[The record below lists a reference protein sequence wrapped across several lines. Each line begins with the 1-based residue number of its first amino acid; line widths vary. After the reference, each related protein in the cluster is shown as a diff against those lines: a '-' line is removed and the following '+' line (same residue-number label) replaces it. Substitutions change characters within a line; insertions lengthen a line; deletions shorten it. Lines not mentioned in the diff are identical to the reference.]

1 MTSWRWLS
9 IVAGLACLV
18 AATAAPSAQFKSS
31 ISTVAV
37 WATVNDGKGRLA
49 YELERDDF
57 RILDNGVEREI
68 TFFSNDP
75 QNLTVTL
82 MLDMS
87 GSMMSRF
94 LKVRDSTE
102 RFIKVMIPGDR
113 AQIGSFGDE
122 IAISPLLTG
131 DKAVLTRVLHEE
143 LWPSGA
149 TPLWNA
155 VDAAMTAL
163 RAESGRRVVLML
175 TDGADSCDFPDCLD
189 YGDVKRR
196 AMREDFMIYAIAMDD
211 RGIGAELAGLTEQT
225 GGGHFELGRDDNL
238 TATFEHVAEELR
250 HQYMLGFVPATDG
263 KEHKLEVQV
272 KREGMRARAR
282 KTYQAARR

>member
-1 MTSWRWLS
+1 MNALRPLIIAAALTWL
-9 IVAGLACLV
+9 V
-18 AATAAPSAQFKSS
+18 AAPSAQFKSS
-31 ISTVAV
+31 VATVAV
-37 WATVNDGKGRLA
+37 WSTVNDGRGRLA
-49 YELERDDF
+49 TQLEREDF
-57 RILDNGVEREI
+57 RILDNGAEREI

-75 QNLTVTL
+75 QHITVAL

-94 LKVRDSTE
+94 LKVRESTE
-102 RFIKVMIPGDR
+102 RFIKALIPGDR

-131 DKAVLTRVLHEE
+131 DKDTLMRVLREE
-143 LWPSGA
+143 LWPAGP

-155 VDAAMTAL
+155 VDAAMSAL

-189 YGDVKRR
+189 FGDAKRR
-196 AMREDFMIYAIAMDD
+196 ATREDFMVYAIAMDE
-211 RGIGAELAGLTEQT
+211 RGIGAELTELAELT

-238 TATFEHVAEELR
+238 TATFEQVTEELR

-263 KEHKLEVQV
+263 REHKLEVQV
-272 KREGMRARAR
+272 RRDGMRARAR
-282 KTYQAARR
+282 KSYVAARR

>member
-18 AATAAPSAQFKSS
+18 AAPSAQFKSS

-49 YELERDDF
+49 YDLERDDF

-155 VDAAMTAL
+155 VDAAMTSL
-163 RAESGRRVVLML
+163 RAETGRRIVLML

-211 RGIGAELAGLTEQT
+211 RGIGAELVELTEQT

>member
-18 AATAAPSAQFKSS
+18 AEPSAQFKSS

-49 YELERDDF
+49 YDLERDDF

-155 VDAAMTAL
+155 VDAAMTSL
-163 RAESGRRVVLML
+163 RAETGRRIVLML

-189 YGDVKRR
+189 FGDVKRR

-211 RGIGAELAGLTEQT
+211 RGIGAELVELTEQT

>member
-1 MTSWRWLS
+1 MKSLRS
-9 IVAGLACLV
+9 VAIAAGLACLV
-18 AATAAPSAQFKSS
+18 AAPSAQFKSS
-31 ISTVAV
+31 VSTVAV
-37 WATVNDGKGRLA
+37 WATVSDGKGRLA
-49 YELERDDF
+49 YDLEREDF

-68 TFFSNDP
+68 SFFSNDP
-75 QNLTVTL
+75 QHLTVAL

-94 LKVRDSTE
+94 LKVRESTE
-102 RFIKVMIPGDR
+102 RFINVMIPGDR
-113 AQIGSFGDE
+113 AQVGSFGDE

-131 DKAVLTRVLHEE
+131 DKPVLTRVLHEE

-163 RAESGRRVVLML
+163 RAETGRRVVLML

-189 YGDVKRR
+189 YGDVRKR
-196 AMREDFMIYAIAMDD
+196 ATREDFMVYAIAMDE
-211 RGIGAELAGLTEQT
+211 RGIGAELTELTDLT

-250 HQYMLGFVPATDG
+250 HQYMLGFVPASDG

-272 KREGMRARAR
+272 RRDGMRARAR

>member
-1 MTSWRWLS
+1 MTSWGWPS
-9 IVAGLACLV
+9 IVAGLACL
-18 AATAAPSAQFKSS
+18 AAAPSAQFKSS

-37 WATVNDGKGRLA
+37 WATVSDGKGRLA
-49 YELERDDF
+49 YELQRDDF

-102 RFIKVMIPGDR
+102 RFIKVMIAGDR

-155 VDAAMTAL
+155 VDAAMTSL
-163 RAESGRRVVLML
+163 RAETGRRVVLML

-211 RGIGAELAGLTEQT
+211 RGLGGELVELTEQT

>member
-1 MTSWRWLS
+1 MNALRLLAIAAAVTWL
-9 IVAGLACLV
+9 A
-18 AATAAPSAQFKSS
+18 AAPAAQFKSS
-31 ISTVAV
+31 VATVAV
-37 WATVNDGKGRLA
+37 WATVNDGRGRLA
-49 YELERDDF
+49 TQLEREDF
-57 RILDNGVEREI
+57 RILDNGTEREI

-75 QNLTVTL
+75 QHITVAL

-87 GSMMSRF
+87 GSMMPRF
-94 LKVRDSTE
+94 LKVRESTE
-102 RFIKVMIPGDR
+102 RFIKALIPGDR

-131 DKAVLTRVLHEE
+131 DKEILMRVLREE

-189 YGDVKRR
+189 FGDAKRR
-196 AMREDFMIYAIAMDD
+196 ATREDFMVYAIAMDD
-211 RGIGAELAGLTEQT
+211 RGIGGELTELTELT

-238 TATFEHVAEELR
+238 TATFEQVTEELR

-272 KREGMRARAR
+272 RRDGMRARAR
-282 KTYQAARR
+282 KSYVAARR

>member
-18 AATAAPSAQFKSS
+18 AAPSAQFKSS

-49 YELERDDF
+49 YDLERDDF

-155 VDAAMTAL
+155 VDAAMTSL

-189 YGDVKRR
+189 FGDVKRR

-211 RGIGAELAGLTEQT
+211 RGIGAELVELTEQT

>member
-18 AATAAPSAQFKSS
+18 AAPSAQFKSS

-57 RILDNGVEREI
+57 RILDNGVDREI

-155 VDAAMTAL
+155 VDAAMTSL
-163 RAESGRRVVLML
+163 RAETGRRVVLML

-189 YGDVKRR
+189 FGDVKRR

-211 RGIGAELAGLTEQT
+211 RGIGTELVELTEQT

-238 TATFEHVAEELR
+238 TTTFEHVAEELR

>member
-18 AATAAPSAQFKSS
+18 AEPSAQFKSS

-49 YELERDDF
+49 YDLERDDF

-122 IAISPLLTG
+122 IAVSPLLTG

-155 VDAAMTAL
+155 VDAAMTSL
-163 RAESGRRVVLML
+163 RAETGRRIVLML

-189 YGDVKRR
+189 FGDVKRR

-211 RGIGAELAGLTEQT
+211 RGIGAELVELTEQT

>member
-1 MTSWRWLS
+1 MTSWGWPS
-9 IVAGLACLV
+9 IVAGLACL
-18 AATAAPSAQFKSS
+18 AAAPSVQFKSS

-37 WATVNDGKGRLA
+37 WATVSDGKGRLA
-49 YELERDDF
+49 YELQRDDF

-102 RFIKVMIPGDR
+102 RFIKVMIAGDR

-155 VDAAMTAL
+155 VDAAMTSL
-163 RAESGRRVVLML
+163 RAETGRRVVLML

-211 RGIGAELAGLTEQT
+211 RGLGGELVELTEQT

>member
-1 MTSWRWLS
+1 MKSLRL
-9 IVAGLACLV
+9 VAVAAGLACLV
-18 AATAAPSAQFKSS
+18 AAPSAQFKSS
-31 ISTVAV
+31 VSTVAV
-37 WATVNDGKGRLA
+37 WATVSDGKGRLA
-49 YELERDDF
+49 YDLERDDF
-57 RILDNGVEREI
+57 KILDNGVEREI

-75 QNLTVTL
+75 QHLTVTL

-94 LKVRDSTE
+94 LKVRESTE
-102 RFIKVMIPGDR
+102 RFINVMLPGDR

-163 RAESGRRVVLML
+163 RAETGRRVVLML
-175 TDGADSCDFPDCLD
+175 TDGADSCDFPDCFD
-189 YGDVKRR
+189 YGDVRKR
-196 AMREDFMIYAIAMDD
+196 ATREDFMVYAIAMDE
-211 RGIGAELAGLTEQT
+211 RGIGAELTELTDLT

-250 HQYMLGFVPATDG
+250 HQYMLGFVPASDG

-272 KREGMRARAR
+272 RRDGMRARAR

>member
-1 MTSWRWLS
+1 MTGLRGLA
-9 IVAGLACLV
+9 VAAGLAWL
-18 AATAAPSAQFKSS
+18 AAAPSAQFKSS
-31 ISTVAV
+31 VSTVAV
-37 WATVNDGKGRLA
+37 YATVSDGRGRLA
-49 YELERDDF
+49 TALEREDF
-57 RILDNGVEREI
+57 RILDNGTEREI
-68 TFFSNDP
+68 TLFSNDP
-75 QNLTVTL
+75 QHITVAL

-94 LKVRDSTE
+94 LKVRASTE
-102 RFIKVMIPGDR
+102 RFIRALVPGDR

-131 DKAVLTRVLHEE
+131 DKDVLTRVLHEE

-163 RAESGRRVVLML
+163 RAEPGRRVVLML

-189 YGDVKRR
+189 YGDARRR
-196 AMREDFMIYAIAMDD
+196 ATREDFMIYAIAMDD
-211 RGIGAELAGLTEQT
+211 RGIGGELVELTEQT

-238 TATFEHVAEELR
+238 TATFEQVAEELR
-250 HQYMLGFVPATDG
+250 HQYLLGFVPATDG
-263 KEHKLEVQV
+263 KEHKLEIQV
-272 KREGMRARAR
+272 RRDGMRARAR
-282 KTYQAARR
+282 KTYHAVRR

>member
-1 MTSWRWLS
+1 MNALRWLA
-9 IVAGLACLV
+9 IAAGLTCLV
-18 AATAAPSAQFKSS
+18 AVPSAQFKSS
-31 ISTVAV
+31 VATVAV
-37 WATVNDGKGRLA
+37 WATVNDGRGRLA
-49 YELERDDF
+49 TALEREDF

-75 QNLTVTL
+75 QHITVVL

-94 LKVRDSTE
+94 LKVRESTE
-102 RFIKVMIPGDR
+102 RFIKALIPGDR

-131 DKAVLTRVLHEE
+131 DKEILTRVLHDV
-143 LWPSGA
+143 LGPSGA

-155 VDAAMTAL
+155 VDAGMTAL
-163 RAESGRRVVLML
+163 RAESGRRVILML

-189 YGDVKRR
+189 FGDARRR
-196 AMREDFMIYAIAMDD
+196 ATREDFMVYAIAMDE
-211 RGIGAELAGLTEQT
+211 RGIGAELVELTDLT

-238 TATFEHVAEELR
+238 TATFEQVAEELR

-272 KREGMRARAR
+272 RREGMRARAR
-282 KTYQAARR
+282 KSYQAARR

>member
-1 MTSWRWLS
+1 MTAVRWLGMA
-9 IVAGLACLV
+9 AGLACL
-18 AATAAPSAQFKSS
+18 AAAPSAQFKSS
-31 ISTVAV
+31 VATVAV
-37 WATVNDGKGRLA
+37 YATVNDGRGRLA
-49 YELERDDF
+49 TALEREDF
-57 RILDNGVEREI
+57 TILDNGTERDI
-68 TFFSNDP
+68 TLFSNDP
-75 QNLTVTL
+75 QHITVTL

-87 GSMMSRF
+87 GSMMPRF

-102 RFIKVMIPGDR
+102 RFIKVLIPGDR

-131 DKAVLTRVLHEE
+131 DKAILTRVLHEE

-163 RAESGRRVVLML
+163 KAESGRRIVLML

-196 AMREDFMIYAIAMDD
+196 AMREDFMVYAIAMDD
-211 RGIGAELAGLTEQT
+211 RGLGAELIELTEQT

-238 TATFEHVAEELR
+238 TATFEQVAEELR
-250 HQYMLGFVPATDG
+250 HQYLLGFVPATDG
-263 KEHKLEVQV
+263 KEHKLEVKV
-272 KREGMRARAR
+272 HREGMRARAR

>member
-18 AATAAPSAQFKSS
+18 AAPSAQFKSS

-68 TFFSNDP
+68 TLFSNDP

-82 MLDMS
+82 MLDTS

-155 VDAAMTAL
+155 VDAAMTSL

-211 RGIGAELAGLTEQT
+211 RGIGAELVGLTEQT

-263 KEHKLEVQV
+263 TEHKLEVQV

>member
-18 AATAAPSAQFKSS
+18 AAPSAQFKSS

-57 RILDNGVEREI
+57 RILDNGVDREI

-155 VDAAMTAL
+155 VDAAMTSL
-163 RAESGRRVVLML
+163 RAETGRRVVLML

-189 YGDVKRR
+189 FGDVKRR

-211 RGIGAELAGLTEQT
+211 RGIGTELVELTEQT

-238 TATFEHVAEELR
+238 TITFEHVAEELR

>member
-18 AATAAPSAQFKSS
+18 AAPSAQFKSS

-49 YELERDDF
+49 YDLERDDF

-155 VDAAMTAL
+155 VDAAMTSL

-189 YGDVKRR
+189 FGDVKRR

-211 RGIGAELAGLTEQT
+211 RGIGAELVELTEQT

-250 HQYMLGFVPATDG
+250 HQYMLGFMPATDG